1 MYFMTKALDE
11 YTGMGLMSIR
21 RGSWGDVGSFALV
34 LLVYSFLLR
43 SMGVIVVFQT
53 WTIGSKEIAWTCV
66 AQYRSCS
73 ILLAISCTDCTF
85 LACCIVSSGA
95 WEES

>member
-21 RGSWGDVGSFALV
+21 RGSWRDVGSFALV

-43 SMGVIVVFQT
+43 SMGGNRVLPHLDHWVEKNSLDV
-53 WTIGSKEIAWTCV
+53 C
-66 AQYRSCS
+66 R
-73 ILLAISCTDCTF
+73 AI
-85 LACCIVSSGA
+85 
-95 WEES
+95 